1 VTEIT
6 THHDFIIA
14 IIVAVLVI
22 SFSGP
27 VYADIPVLAVPE
39 QAVISTTTSIDAQG
53 LVTTSTSLILQIGTY
68 TLNDPPLEN
77 GGWLYGWRTGGNPV
91 KMNGYTVNP
100 WVGGV
105 LGTPLPLGEVQYSAG
120 YNEEMTAVSGN
131 INYQKT
137 MSISTAN
144 KIVGE
149 DNIAADTQ
157 VTFIG
162 VDGGRMI
169 ISEDI
174 LLDGTGAQTVA
185 ANQVCC
191 PFAGTTDPFFP
202 PFSNIVVSGSS
213 ADISTGSIS
222 MSAGARFISAS
233 ADIPVSETYRINVK
247 GVTGPGGHT
256 AASGTVSA
264 FMKAHLQEG
273 REQQVPKRYR
283 PTDIIGFI
291 PGKAEDLTYSETSMA
306 RGLIYNFSKDM
317 WYQSGIRL
325 V

>member
-1 VTEIT
+1 
-6 THHDFIIA
+6 
-14 IIVAVLVI
+14 
-22 SFSGP
+22 
-27 VYADIPVLAVPE
+27 
-39 QAVISTTTSIDAQG
+39 
-53 LVTTSTSLILQIGTY
+53 
-68 TLNDPPLEN
+68 
-77 GGWLYGWRTGGNPV
+77 
-91 KMNGYTVNP
+91 
-100 WVGGV
+100 
-105 LGTPLPLGEVQYSAG
+105 
-120 YNEEMTAVSGN
+120 MTAVSGN

-222 MSAGARFISAS
+222 TSAGVRFISAS
-233 ADIPVSETYRINVK
+233 ADIPVAESYQVNVQ
-247 GVTGPGGHT
+247 GVTGPGGNT
-256 AASGTVSA
+256 GASGTVSA
-264 FMKAHLQEG
+264 FMKAHLQEAI
-273 REQQVPKRYR
+273 EQRVPQRYP
-283 PTDIIGFI
+283 PTDIIGFN
-291 PGKAEDLTYSETSMA
+291 PVKVEELSYSETSTA
-306 RGLIYNFSKDM
+306 SGLVHSFTKDM
-317 WYQSGIRL
+317 QYQSGIRL